1 VDLHSGSI
9 GFLKVALNSAKI
21 RGQIKRL
28 SLLGTRTTGKEP
40 HRAIISGLPF
50 APRLS
55 ANTKMIHEALE
66 KVIRG
71 EDLSRSETE
80 AVMEEFYSG
89 QVTPI
94 QMAALWTA
102 WSMKGMT
109 KEETAAFEAANS
121 RHKSESAC
129 DTDGPVEGVEFGH
142 PEFCPKLL
150 LATMM
155 VTRGDDLSREE
166 AQGAMEDIL
175 SGHAHDVRIATFLA
189 ALRFKGET
197 VDEVVGFALA
207 MRRHAAPIFP
217 HGHQN
222 PDEVIVDT
230 CGTGGDA
237 RGTFNISTAVAFV
250 VAGAGVRV
258 AKHGNRST
266 GSRCGSADVL
276 EALGVKIELPPQRV
290 AESIEQIGIGFLYAP
305 AMHAA
310 TRYAIP
316 ARRELRVRTVFNLLG
331 PLTNPAAASAQIV
344 GVYDASLTELVAQAL
359 GELGVQRAL
368 VVHGADGLDE
378 ISLSG
383 ETFIAELRD
392 GAVRSYT
399 VVPEDFGLRR
409 APLEAI
415 RGGDAPHNAEIIH
428 KVLGRSL
435 LYREHG
441 PHREIVLANAAGALV
456 AAGHAA
462 DFLDGVRLATESI
475 DSGAAR
481 AKLEA
486 LVAFSQS
493 AADHHSQSAP

>member
-1 VDLHSGSI
+1 LEDVARASGC
-9 GFLKVALNSAKI
+9 
-21 RGQIKRL
+21 
-28 SLLGTRTTGKEP
+28 
-40 HRAIISGLPF
+40 RARKF
-50 APRLS
+50 AAWQSPRDQKY
-55 ANTKMIHEALE
+55 KMIHEALE
-66 KVIRG
+66 KLIKD
-71 EDLSRSETE
+71 EDLSRCE
-80 AVMEEFYSG
+80 A
-89 QVTPI
+89 
-94 QMAALWTA
+94 
-102 WSMKGMT
+102 
-109 KEETAAFEAANS
+109 EAA
-121 RHKSESAC
+121 
-129 DTDGPVEGVEFGH
+129 
-142 PEFCPKLL
+142 
-150 LATMM
+150 
-155 VTRGDDLSREE
+155 
-166 AQGAMEDIL
+166 MEQIL
-175 SGHAHDVRIATFLA
+175 SGHASTEQIA
-189 ALRFKGET
+189 ALLIALRIKGET
-197 VDEVVGFALA
+197 VDEVVGFAMA
-207 MRRHAAPIFP
+207 MRRHATPIFP
-217 HGHQN
+217 TGRKY

-276 EALGVKIELPPQRV
+276 EALDMKIELPPERV

-310 TRYAIP
+310 TRFAIP

-331 PLTNPAAASAQIV
+331 PLTNPAGASAQIV

-359 GELGVQRAL
+359 GELDVQRAL

-378 ISLSG
+378 ISISG
-383 ETFIAELRD
+383 ETSIAELRD

-415 RGGDAPHNAEIIH
+415 RGGDAAHNAEIIH
-428 KVLGRSL
+428 KILGRSL

-456 AAGHAA
+456 AAGRAT

-486 LVAFSQS
+486 LVTFSQC
-493 AADHHSQSAP
+493 AAGHHSQSAP